1 MLYYLGKGT
10 EFKKEDCKEY
20 KTIEGALKAAAKN
33 EELVVWDENG
43 NVIGSLTNNVPEGA
57 LETNPDGSVNT
68 YNADGNKVGT
78 MTAEELKAATT
89 LTDEKDAEGQQGDAG
104 ASTDDENGGTGG
116 NTPVEPENGQNG
128 ANSEQENGQ
137 QTSGDGDDAA
147 GQETSGDDERKAE
160 EQVWDENGN
169 VIGSLTNNVPEGA
182 LETNPDGSVNTY
194 NADGNK
200 VGTMTAEEL
209 KAATTLTDEK
219 DAEGQQ
225 GDAGASTDDENG
237 GTGGNTPV
245 EPENGQNGA
254 NSEQE
259 NGQQTSGDGDDA
271 AGQETSGDDERK
283 AEEQVSDSDTI
294 YPEKTTRAIVDC
306 DGALNL
312 RRSASWGNESIC
324 GRAVRGQ
331 SYYIKAIHTVEGK
344 KMLETIDG
352 IFLSGQPE
360 HVRIIEV

>member
-43 NVIGSLTNNVPEGA
+43 NVIGSLTDNVPEGA

-68 YNADGNKVGT
+68 YDADGNKVGT

-89 LTDEKDAEGQQGDAG
+89 LTDDKDAEGQQDDAG

-116 NTPVEPENGQNG
+116 NAPLEPENGQNG

-137 QTSGDGDDAA
+137 QTSGDGDDVA
-147 GQETSGDDERKAE
+147 
-160 EQVWDENGN
+160 
-169 VIGSLTNNVPEGA
+169 
-182 LETNPDGSVNTY
+182 
-194 NADGNK
+194 
-200 VGTMTAEEL
+200 
-209 KAATTLTDEK
+209 
-219 DAEGQQ
+219 
-225 GDAGASTDDENG
+225 
-237 GTGGNTPV
+237 
-245 EPENGQNGA
+245 
-254 NSEQE
+254 
-259 NGQQTSGDGDDA
+259 GQQTSGDGDDA
-271 AGQETSGDDERK
+271 AEQETSGDDESK
-283 AEEQVSDSDTI
+283 TEEQVSDSDTI
-294 YPEKTTRAIVDC
+294 YPEKTTRAIVNC

>member
-20 KTIEGALKAAAKN
+20 KTIEGAMKAAAKD
-33 EELVVWDENG
+33 ESFVVWDENG
-43 NVIGSLTNNVPEGA
+43 NVIGSLTDDVPEGA

-89 LTDEKDAEGQQGDAG
+89 ITDEKDAEGQQGDAG
-104 ASTDDENGGTGG
+104 ASTDDGNGGTGG
-116 NTPVEPENGQNG
+116 NAPVEPKNGQNG
-128 ANSEQENGQ
+128 ANSEQENEQQTSGDGDDVAGQ

-147 GQETSGDDERKAE
+147 EQETSGDDESK
-160 EQVWDENGN
+160 
-169 VIGSLTNNVPEGA
+169 T
-182 LETNPDGSVNTY
+182 
-194 NADGNK
+194 
-200 VGTMTAEEL
+200 
-209 KAATTLTDEK
+209 
-219 DAEGQQ
+219 
-225 GDAGASTDDENG
+225 
-237 GTGGNTPV
+237 
-245 EPENGQNGA
+245 
-254 NSEQE
+254 
-259 NGQQTSGDGDDA
+259 
-271 AGQETSGDDERK
+271 
-283 AEEQVSDSDTI
+283 EEQVSDSDTI

>member
-20 KTIEGALKAAAKN
+20 KTIEGALKEAAKN
-33 EELVVWDENG
+33 EELVVWDKNG
-43 NVIGSLTNNVPEGA
+43 NVIGSLTDNVPEGA

-89 LTDEKDAEGQQGDAG
+89 LTDDESAEGQQGDAG
-104 ASTDDENGGTGG
+104 ASTDDENGGNGG

-128 ANSEQENGQ
+128 ANSEQENEQ
-137 QTSGDGDDAA
+137 QTSGDDES
-147 GQETSGDDERKAE
+147 ET
-160 EQVWDENGN
+160 
-169 VIGSLTNNVPEGA
+169 
-182 LETNPDGSVNTY
+182 
-194 NADGNK
+194 
-200 VGTMTAEEL
+200 
-209 KAATTLTDEK
+209 
-219 DAEGQQ
+219 
-225 GDAGASTDDENG
+225 
-237 GTGGNTPV
+237 
-245 EPENGQNGA
+245 
-254 NSEQE
+254 
-259 NGQQTSGDGDDA
+259 
-271 AGQETSGDDERK
+271 
-283 AEEQVSDSDTI
+283 EEQVSDSDTI

>member
-43 NVIGSLTNNVPEGA
+43 NVIGSLTDNVP
-57 LETNPDGSVNT
+57 
-68 YNADGNKVGT
+68 
-78 MTAEELKAATT
+78 EELKAATT

-147 GQETSGDDERKAE
+147 GQGTSGDDARK
-160 EQVWDENGN
+160 
-169 VIGSLTNNVPEGA
+169 T
-182 LETNPDGSVNTY
+182 
-194 NADGNK
+194 
-200 VGTMTAEEL
+200 
-209 KAATTLTDEK
+209 
-219 DAEGQQ
+219 
-225 GDAGASTDDENG
+225 
-237 GTGGNTPV
+237 
-245 EPENGQNGA
+245 
-254 NSEQE
+254 
-259 NGQQTSGDGDDA
+259 
-271 AGQETSGDDERK
+271 
-283 AEEQVSDSDTI
+283 EEQVSDSDTI

>member
-43 NVIGSLTNNVPEGA
+43 NVIGSLTDNVPEGA

-116 NTPVEPENGQNG
+116 NTPVEPENGQ
-128 ANSEQENGQ
+128 
-137 QTSGDGDDAA
+137 
-147 GQETSGDDERKAE
+147 ETSGDDERK
-160 EQVWDENGN
+160 
-169 VIGSLTNNVPEGA
+169 T
-182 LETNPDGSVNTY
+182 
-194 NADGNK
+194 
-200 VGTMTAEEL
+200 
-209 KAATTLTDEK
+209 
-219 DAEGQQ
+219 
-225 GDAGASTDDENG
+225 
-237 GTGGNTPV
+237 
-245 EPENGQNGA
+245 
-254 NSEQE
+254 
-259 NGQQTSGDGDDA
+259 
-271 AGQETSGDDERK
+271 
-283 AEEQVSDSDTI
+283 EEQVSDSDTI

>member
-43 NVIGSLTNNVPEGA
+43 NVIGSLTDNVPEGA

-89 LTDEKDAEGQQGDAG
+89 LTDEKDAEGQQGNAG

-128 ANSEQENGQ
+128 ANSEQENEQQTSGDGDDAAGQ

-147 GQETSGDDERKAE
+147 GQETSGDDE
-160 EQVWDENGN
+160 
-169 VIGSLTNNVPEGA
+169 S
-182 LETNPDGSVNTY
+182 ET
-194 NADGNK
+194 
-200 VGTMTAEEL
+200 
-209 KAATTLTDEK
+209 
-219 DAEGQQ
+219 
-225 GDAGASTDDENG
+225 
-237 GTGGNTPV
+237 
-245 EPENGQNGA
+245 
-254 NSEQE
+254 
-259 NGQQTSGDGDDA
+259 
-271 AGQETSGDDERK
+271 
-283 AEEQVSDSDTI
+283 EEQVSDSDII

>member
-33 EELVVWDENG
+33 EKLVVWDENG
-43 NVIGSLTNNVPEGA
+43 NVIGSLTDNVPEGA

-89 LTDEKDAEGQQGDAG
+89 LTDDESAEGQQGDAG
-104 ASTDDENGGTGG
+104 ASTDDGNGDTGG

-128 ANSEQENGQ
+128 ANSEQENEQQTSGDGDDVAGQ

-147 GQETSGDDERKAE
+147 EQETSGDDESK
-160 EQVWDENGN
+160 
-169 VIGSLTNNVPEGA
+169 T
-182 LETNPDGSVNTY
+182 
-194 NADGNK
+194 
-200 VGTMTAEEL
+200 
-209 KAATTLTDEK
+209 
-219 DAEGQQ
+219 
-225 GDAGASTDDENG
+225 
-237 GTGGNTPV
+237 
-245 EPENGQNGA
+245 
-254 NSEQE
+254 
-259 NGQQTSGDGDDA
+259 
-271 AGQETSGDDERK
+271 
-283 AEEQVSDSDTI
+283 EEQVSDSDTI
-294 YPEKTTRAIVDC
+294 YPEKTTRAIIDC

>member
-43 NVIGSLTNNVPEGA
+43 NVIGSLTDNVPEGA

-89 LTDEKDAEGQQGDAG
+89 LTDEKDAEGQQGNAG

-137 QTSGDGDDAA
+137 QTSGD
-147 GQETSGDDERKAE
+147 
-160 EQVWDENGN
+160 
-169 VIGSLTNNVPEGA
+169 
-182 LETNPDGSVNTY
+182 
-194 NADGNK
+194 
-200 VGTMTAEEL
+200 
-209 KAATTLTDEK
+209 EK

-225 GDAGASTDDENG
+225 GGAGATTDDENG
-237 GTGGNTPV
+237 GTGGNAPV

-254 NSEQE
+254 DSEQE

>member
-43 NVIGSLTNNVPEGA
+43 NVIGSLTDNVPEGA
-57 LETNPDGSVNT
+57 LETNPDGRVNT

-89 LTDEKDAEGQQGDAG
+89 LTDEKDAEGQQGNAG

-128 ANSEQENGQ
+128 ANSEQENEQQTSGDGDDVAGQ

-147 GQETSGDDERKAE
+147 EQETSGDDESK
-160 EQVWDENGN
+160 
-169 VIGSLTNNVPEGA
+169 T
-182 LETNPDGSVNTY
+182 
-194 NADGNK
+194 
-200 VGTMTAEEL
+200 
-209 KAATTLTDEK
+209 
-219 DAEGQQ
+219 
-225 GDAGASTDDENG
+225 
-237 GTGGNTPV
+237 
-245 EPENGQNGA
+245 
-254 NSEQE
+254 
-259 NGQQTSGDGDDA
+259 
-271 AGQETSGDDERK
+271 
-283 AEEQVSDSDTI
+283 EEQVSDSDTI

-331 SYYIKAIHTVEGK
+331 SYYIKAIRTVEGK

>member
-43 NVIGSLTNNVPEGA
+43 NVIGSLTDNVPEGA

-68 YNADGNKVGT
+68 YNADGNKGGT

-89 LTDEKDAEGQQGDAG
+89 LTDEKDAEGQQGNAG

-128 ANSEQENGQ
+128 ANSEQENEQQTSGDGDDVAGQ

-147 GQETSGDDERKAE
+147 EQETSGDDESK
-160 EQVWDENGN
+160 
-169 VIGSLTNNVPEGA
+169 T
-182 LETNPDGSVNTY
+182 
-194 NADGNK
+194 
-200 VGTMTAEEL
+200 
-209 KAATTLTDEK
+209 
-219 DAEGQQ
+219 
-225 GDAGASTDDENG
+225 
-237 GTGGNTPV
+237 
-245 EPENGQNGA
+245 
-254 NSEQE
+254 
-259 NGQQTSGDGDDA
+259 
-271 AGQETSGDDERK
+271 
-283 AEEQVSDSDTI
+283 EEQVSDSDTI

-331 SYYIKAIHTVEGK
+331 SYYIKAIRTVEGK

>member
-43 NVIGSLTNNVPEGA
+43 NVIGSLTNNVQEGA

-68 YNADGNKVGT
+68 YKADGNKVGT

-137 QTSGDGDDAA
+137 QTSGDGDDVA
-147 GQETSGDDERKAE
+147 
-160 EQVWDENGN
+160 
-169 VIGSLTNNVPEGA
+169 
-182 LETNPDGSVNTY
+182 
-194 NADGNK
+194 
-200 VGTMTAEEL
+200 
-209 KAATTLTDEK
+209 
-219 DAEGQQ
+219 
-225 GDAGASTDDENG
+225 
-237 GTGGNTPV
+237 
-245 EPENGQNGA
+245 
-254 NSEQE
+254 
-259 NGQQTSGDGDDA
+259 GQQTSGDGDDA
-271 AGQETSGDDERK
+271 AEQETSGDDESK
-283 AEEQVSDSDTI
+283 TEEQVSDSDTI

>member
-137 QTSGDGDDAA
+137 QTSGD
-147 GQETSGDDERKAE
+147 
-160 EQVWDENGN
+160 
-169 VIGSLTNNVPEGA
+169 
-182 LETNPDGSVNTY
+182 
-194 NADGNK
+194 
-200 VGTMTAEEL
+200 
-209 KAATTLTDEK
+209 EK

-283 AEEQVSDSDTI
+283 AEEQVPDSDTI

>member
-43 NVIGSLTNNVPEGA
+43 NVIGSLTDNVPEGA

-89 LTDEKDAEGQQGDAG
+89 LTDEKDAEGQQGNAG

-116 NTPVEPENGQNG
+116 NTPVEPENRQNG
-128 ANSEQENGQ
+128 ANSEQENEQQTSGDGDDVAGQ

-147 GQETSGDDERKAE
+147 EQETSGDDESK
-160 EQVWDENGN
+160 
-169 VIGSLTNNVPEGA
+169 T
-182 LETNPDGSVNTY
+182 
-194 NADGNK
+194 
-200 VGTMTAEEL
+200 
-209 KAATTLTDEK
+209 
-219 DAEGQQ
+219 
-225 GDAGASTDDENG
+225 
-237 GTGGNTPV
+237 
-245 EPENGQNGA
+245 
-254 NSEQE
+254 
-259 NGQQTSGDGDDA
+259 
-271 AGQETSGDDERK
+271 
-283 AEEQVSDSDTI
+283 EEQVSDSDTI

-331 SYYIKAIHTVEGK
+331 SYYIKAIRTVEGK

>member
-10 EFKKEDCKEY
+10 EFKKKDCKEY

-43 NVIGSLTNNVPEGA
+43 NVIGSLTDNVPEGA

-104 ASTDDENGGTGG
+104 TSTDDENGGTGG
-116 NTPVEPENGQNG
+116 NAPVEPENGQNGANSEQENGQQTSGDEKDAEGQRGDAGTSTDDENGGTGGNAPVEPENGQNG

-147 GQETSGDDERKAE
+147 GQETSRDDERK
-160 EQVWDENGN
+160 
-169 VIGSLTNNVPEGA
+169 T
-182 LETNPDGSVNTY
+182 
-194 NADGNK
+194 
-200 VGTMTAEEL
+200 
-209 KAATTLTDEK
+209 
-219 DAEGQQ
+219 
-225 GDAGASTDDENG
+225 
-237 GTGGNTPV
+237 
-245 EPENGQNGA
+245 
-254 NSEQE
+254 
-259 NGQQTSGDGDDA
+259 
-271 AGQETSGDDERK
+271 
-283 AEEQVSDSDTI
+283 EEQVSDSDTI

>member
-116 NTPVEPENGQNG
+116 NAPVEPENGQNG

-137 QTSGDGDDAA
+137 QTSG
-147 GQETSGDDERKAE
+147 
-160 EQVWDENGN
+160 
-169 VIGSLTNNVPEGA
+169 
-182 LETNPDGSVNTY
+182 
-194 NADGNK
+194 
-200 VGTMTAEEL
+200 
-209 KAATTLTDEK
+209 DEK

-237 GTGGNTPV
+237 GTGGNAPV

>member
-43 NVIGSLTNNVPEGA
+43 NVIGSLTDNVLEGA

-89 LTDEKDAEGQQGDAG
+89 FTDDESAEGQQGDAG

-116 NTPVEPENGQNG
+116 NAPVEPKNGQNG
-128 ANSEQENGQ
+128 ANSEQENEQQTSGDGDDVAGQ

-147 GQETSGDDERKAE
+147 EQETPGDDESK
-160 EQVWDENGN
+160 
-169 VIGSLTNNVPEGA
+169 T
-182 LETNPDGSVNTY
+182 
-194 NADGNK
+194 
-200 VGTMTAEEL
+200 
-209 KAATTLTDEK
+209 
-219 DAEGQQ
+219 
-225 GDAGASTDDENG
+225 
-237 GTGGNTPV
+237 
-245 EPENGQNGA
+245 
-254 NSEQE
+254 
-259 NGQQTSGDGDDA
+259 
-271 AGQETSGDDERK
+271 
-283 AEEQVSDSDTI
+283 EEQVSDSDTI

-331 SYYIKAIHTVEGK
+331 SYYIKAIRTVEGK

>member
-43 NVIGSLTNNVPEGA
+43 NVIGSLTDNVPEGA

-89 LTDEKDAEGQQGDAG
+89 LTDDESAEGQQGDAG
-104 ASTDDENGGTGG
+104 ASTDDENGGNGG

-128 ANSEQENGQ
+128 ANSERENEQQTSGDGDDAAGQ

-147 GQETSGDDERKAE
+147 GQETSGDDE
-160 EQVWDENGN
+160 
-169 VIGSLTNNVPEGA
+169 S
-182 LETNPDGSVNTY
+182 ET
-194 NADGNK
+194 
-200 VGTMTAEEL
+200 
-209 KAATTLTDEK
+209 
-219 DAEGQQ
+219 
-225 GDAGASTDDENG
+225 
-237 GTGGNTPV
+237 
-245 EPENGQNGA
+245 
-254 NSEQE
+254 
-259 NGQQTSGDGDDA
+259 
-271 AGQETSGDDERK
+271 
-283 AEEQVSDSDTI
+283 EEQVSDSDTI

>member
-10 EFKKEDCKEY
+10 EFKKKDCKEY

-43 NVIGSLTNNVPEGA
+43 NVIGSLTDNVPEGA

-104 ASTDDENGGTGG
+104 TSTDDENGGTGG
-116 NTPVEPENGQNG
+116 NAPVEPENGQNGANSEQENGQQTSGDEKDAEGQRGDAGTSTDDENGGTGGNAPVEPENGQNG

-147 GQETSGDDERKAE
+147 GQETSGDDERR
-160 EQVWDENGN
+160 
-169 VIGSLTNNVPEGA
+169 T
-182 LETNPDGSVNTY
+182 
-194 NADGNK
+194 
-200 VGTMTAEEL
+200 
-209 KAATTLTDEK
+209 
-219 DAEGQQ
+219 
-225 GDAGASTDDENG
+225 
-237 GTGGNTPV
+237 
-245 EPENGQNGA
+245 
-254 NSEQE
+254 
-259 NGQQTSGDGDDA
+259 
-271 AGQETSGDDERK
+271 
-283 AEEQVSDSDTI
+283 EEQVSDSDTI

>member
-43 NVIGSLTNNVPEGA
+43 NVIGSLTDNVPEGA

-116 NTPVEPENGQNG
+116 NAPVEPENGQNG

-147 GQETSGDDERKAE
+147 GQETMKEKQRNRGPILTQSIRKRPQER
-160 EQVWDENGN
+160 
-169 VIGSLTNNVPEGA
+169 SL
-182 LETNPDGSVNTY
+182 
-194 NADGNK
+194 
-200 VGTMTAEEL
+200 
-209 KAATTLTDEK
+209 
-219 DAEGQQ
+219 
-225 GDAGASTDDENG
+225 
-237 GTGGNTPV
+237 
-245 EPENGQNGA
+245 
-254 NSEQE
+254 
-259 NGQQTSGDGDDA
+259 
-271 AGQETSGDDERK
+271 
-283 AEEQVSDSDTI
+283 
-294 YPEKTTRAIVDC
+294 IVMV
-306 DGALNL
+306 L
-312 RRSASWGNESIC
+312 
-324 GRAVRGQ
+324 
-331 SYYIKAIHTVEGK
+331 
-344 KMLETIDG
+344 
-352 IFLSGQPE
+352 
-360 HVRIIEV
+360 

>member
-104 ASTDDENGGTGG
+104 ASTDDKNGGTGG
-116 NTPVEPENGQNG
+116 NAPVEPENGQNG

-137 QTSGDGDDAA
+137 QTSGDGDDVA
-147 GQETSGDDERKAE
+147 
-160 EQVWDENGN
+160 
-169 VIGSLTNNVPEGA
+169 
-182 LETNPDGSVNTY
+182 
-194 NADGNK
+194 
-200 VGTMTAEEL
+200 
-209 KAATTLTDEK
+209 
-219 DAEGQQ
+219 
-225 GDAGASTDDENG
+225 
-237 GTGGNTPV
+237 
-245 EPENGQNGA
+245 
-254 NSEQE
+254 
-259 NGQQTSGDGDDA
+259 GQQTSGDGDDA
-271 AGQETSGDDERK
+271 AEQETSGDDESK
-283 AEEQVSDSDTI
+283 TEEQVSDSDTI

-344 KMLETIDG
+344 KMLETIGG

>member
-68 YNADGNKVGT
+68 YNANGNKVGT

-89 LTDEKDAEGQQGDAG
+89 LTDEKDAEGQQGD
-104 ASTDDENGGTGG
+104 ENGGTGG
-116 NTPVEPENGQNG
+116 NAPVEPENGQNG

-137 QTSGDGDDAA
+137 QTSGD
-147 GQETSGDDERKAE
+147 
-160 EQVWDENGN
+160 
-169 VIGSLTNNVPEGA
+169 
-182 LETNPDGSVNTY
+182 
-194 NADGNK
+194 
-200 VGTMTAEEL
+200 
-209 KAATTLTDEK
+209 EK

-225 GDAGASTDDENG
+225 GDENG
-237 GTGGNTPV
+237 GTGGNAPV